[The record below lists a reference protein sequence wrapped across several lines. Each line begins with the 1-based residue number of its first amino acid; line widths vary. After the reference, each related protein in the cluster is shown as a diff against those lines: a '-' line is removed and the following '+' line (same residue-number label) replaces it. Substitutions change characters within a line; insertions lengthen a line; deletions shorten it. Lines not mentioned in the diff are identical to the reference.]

1 MLADIR
7 ESNVATFTAPPLTWQ
22 ALVTEEGE
30 PFAAFVRGH
39 RNPFLLAGDA
49 EDAIIKAF
57 GDIAPKFADDIREII
72 DEAGGAV
79 ISQFWLRPEDR
90 EHAPTPFFVIATA
103 GQRRAFPVTGVRF
116 Q

>member
-1 MLADIR
+1 MQAEVLEFPAQAQPLA
-7 ESNVATFTAPPLTWQ
+7 WQ

-39 RNPFLLAGDA
+39 VNPFELAGDA

-57 GDIAPKFADDIREII
+57 GDLSPIFADDAREII
-72 DEAGGAV
+72 DTADGAV
-79 ISQFWLRPEDR
+79 LSQFWLRPEDGDGFDGV
-90 EHAPTPFFVIATA
+90 EFYVIANP

-116 Q
+116 L

>member
-1 MLADIR
+1 MRADLLERPTLSLI
-7 ESNVATFTAPPLTWQ
+7 WQ
-22 ALVTEEGE
+22 ALVSEDGE

-39 RNPFLLAGDA
+39 VNPFTLAGDA
-49 EDAIIKAF
+49 EDYIVKAF
-57 GDIAPKFADDIREII
+57 GDLSPALASDARAII

-79 ISQFWLRPEDR
+79 ISQFWLRPEAGDGDNSA
-90 EHAPTPFFVIATA
+90 EFYIIATA

>member
-1 MLADIR
+1 MHADLLER
-7 ESNVATFTAPPLTWQ
+7 PALSLTWQ

-39 RNPFLLAGDA
+39 VNPFTLAGDA
-49 EDAIIKAF
+49 EDYIVKAF
-57 GDIAPKFADDIREII
+57 GDLSPVLASDAREII

-79 ISQFWLRPEDR
+79 ISQFWLRPENDDD
-90 EHAPTPFFVIATA
+90 EFYIVATA

>member
-1 MLADIR
+1 MTGLAAVLD
-7 ESNVATFTAPPLTWQ
+7 APTLTWQ
-22 ALVTEEGE
+22 ALVTEDGE

-39 RNPFLLAGDA
+39 VSPFALAGDA

-57 GDIAPKFADDIREII
+57 GDLSPAFANDAREII

-79 ISQFWLRPEDR
+79 LSQFWLRPEVGEGFDGV
-90 EHAPTPFFVIATA
+90 EFYVIATA

-116 Q
+116 M

>member
-1 MLADIR
+1 MHAEMLER
-7 ESNVATFTAPPLTWQ
+7 TALPLVWQ
-22 ALVTEEGE
+22 ALITEEGE

-39 RNPFLLAGDA
+39 VNPFTLAGDA
-49 EDAIIKAF
+49 EDCIVKAF
-57 GDIAPKFADDIREII
+57 GDLSPTFAADAREII

-79 ISQFWLRPEDR
+79 ISQFWLRPEDD
-90 EHAPTPFFVIATA
+90 EFEFYIVATA